1 MEPIRIAYQS
11 YVDAEQGEQYWRHLR
26 AHFGEIVDE
35 GTTVDILGISPPDSY
50 AHALSEFRCAREMIC
65 NAVTAEREG
74 YDAFAVGHFQDSGL
88 MESKSVV
95 DIPVLGLGETTM
107 LHACTLA
114 RKTGLVTIHPVFI
127 PWHEEQIAAYG
138 LGSRMTGVRAMTT
151 SPLDY
156 VAAISDRSVYEGI
169 RDQFVAQSR
178 PFVDEGVD
186 ALIPAGGLPMLL
198 LASEH
203 GFNVGGAPVL
213 NGINILVKQIE
224 TAVKLKA
231 IDGTA
236 VSRRSN
242 FARPGDGA
250 MRDFLGQ

>member
-1 MEPIRIAYQS
+1 MRIWYQS
-11 YVDAEQGEQYWRHLR
+11 FTHEDESKAYLDRLR
-26 AHFGEIVDE
+26 AHLRSVADRDTEIVVHTLYPSATNVHPITE
-35 GTTVDILGISPPDSY
+35 MRLGVQVVK
-50 AHALSEFRCAREMIC
+50 
-65 NAVTAEREG
+65 NAVQAQEEG

-127 PWHEEQIAAYG
+127 PWHEDQIAAYG

-156 VAAISDRSVYEGI
+156 VAALSDRAVYEGI
-169 RDQFVAQSR
+169 REQFVAQAQ

-213 NGINILVKQIE
+213 NGINILVKQME
-224 TAVKLKA
+224 AAVKLKA

-242 FARPGDGA
+242 FARPSDSA
-250 MRDFLGQ
+250 MKDFLGK

>member
-1 MEPIRIAYQS
+1 MRIWYQS
-11 YVDAEQGEQYWRHLR
+11 FTHEDESAAYLERLKAHLDSI
-26 AHFGEIVDE
+26 ADPGTEIDVHTMYPSATNVHPITE
-35 GTTVDILGISPPDSY
+35 MRLGVQVVK
-50 AHALSEFRCAREMIC
+50 
-65 NAVTAEREG
+65 NAVRAEREG
-74 YDAFAVGHFQDSGL
+74 YDAFAIGHFQDAGL
-88 MESKSVV
+88 MEAKSVI
-95 DIPVLGLGETTM
+95 DLPVLGLGETTM

-127 PWHEEQIAAYG
+127 PWHEDQIVAYG

-156 VAAISDRSVYEGI
+156 VAAISDRAAYERI
-169 RDQFVAQSR
+169 RDQFETQAM
-178 PFVDEGVD
+178 PFVEEGVD

-213 NGINILVKQIE
+213 NGLNILVKQME

-236 VSRRSN
+236 VSRRSA

-250 MRDFLGQ
+250 MKDFLGE

>member
-1 MEPIRIAYQS
+1 M
-11 YVDAEQGEQYWRHLR
+11 R
-26 AHFGEIVDE
+26 AQE
-35 GTTVDILGISPPDSY
+35 
-50 AHALSEFRCAREMIC
+50 
-65 NAVTAEREG
+65 EG

-156 VAAISDRSVYEGI
+156 VAAISDRSVYESI
-169 RDQFVAQSR
+169 RDQFVAQAQ

-213 NGINILVKQIE
+213 NGLKYSGE
-224 TAVKLKA
+224 TDRNGSETESDRRHGGQPAVQLRPA
-231 IDGTA
+231 ERRGYEGL
-236 VSRRSN
+236 SR
-242 FARPGDGA
+242 P
-250 MRDFLGQ
+250 MRLGQ